1 MKYTKKRSTSKDA
14 ASKREATWEK
24 FKDQQNDLA
33 ANRRGIRRK
42 PSRRPKQR
50 PFLSPFFVFKI
61 KMSRLGCNIGLDRLL
76 LDYTNKRSGD

>member
-1 MKYTKKRSTSKDA
+1 MMNYTKKRSTSKDA

-42 PSRRPKQR
+42 PSRRPK
-50 PFLSPFFVFKI
+50 
-61 KMSRLGCNIGLDRLL
+61 
-76 LDYTNKRSGD
+76 